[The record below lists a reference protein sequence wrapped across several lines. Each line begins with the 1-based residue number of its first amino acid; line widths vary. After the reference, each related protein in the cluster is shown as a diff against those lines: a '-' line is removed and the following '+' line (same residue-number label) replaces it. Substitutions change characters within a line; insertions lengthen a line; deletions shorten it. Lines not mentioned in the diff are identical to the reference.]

1 MLEHIWGDEWW
12 RAVGDRP
19 HSAFLSVLL
28 CTPPGSWNGPVTKM
42 AFMKSLPTRRTA
54 LSATLAAVA
63 LALSACGGGSS
74 PSSTSGADTSL
85 SAIKSKGEIVI
96 ATEGTYRPFSFHE
109 NGAGPLTGFDVEI
122 AQAVAGKL
130 GVKATFQETQF
141 DGIFAGLD
149 SKRFDTI
156 ANQISINPERTAKYD
171 FSAPYTIS
179 NGVVVTKS
187 DNTSIKS
194 FADLKGKTTAQ
205 SLTSNF
211 YKMAVD
217 AGANVQAVEGWA
229 QAATLVRQ
237 GRVDA
242 TVNDKLTYLD
252 YAKTTPDSGLR
263 IAAETTDK
271 TQSALVFR
279 KGSAELKAA
288 VDKAL
293 TDLQADG
300 TLAKI
305 SQKYFGADVTK

>member
-1 MLEHIWGDEWW
+1 M
-12 RAVGDRP
+12 
-19 HSAFLSVLL
+19 
-28 CTPPGSWNGPVTKM
+28 TKM

-63 LALSACGGGSS
+63 LALSACGGGPS
-74 PSSTSGADTSL
+74 PSSTSGGDTSL

-171 FSAPYTIS
+171 FSAPYTVS
-179 NGVVVTKS
+179 TGVVVTKS
-187 DNTSIKS
+187 DNTSINS

-211 YKMAVD
+211 YKMAVG

-252 YAKTTPDSGLR
+252 YAKTTPDSGLK
-263 IAAETTDK
+263 IAAETSDK

-279 KGSAELKAA
+279 KGSTELKAA

-293 TDLQADG
+293 ADLQADG